1 MEKQKMSKLRNT
13 ITLAALLLIGSVAF
27 SQTVKIATL
36 NAEWLG
42 CPNNGPTDE
51 ALQMKNIAT
60 VIQRVNADIIALQE
74 ITMNPV
80 SSLDTVLKHL
90 GSEWAGDIKTHTYG
104 NSCFQDM
111 GIVYKKA
118 NVSLT
123 SSSFIGSG
131 WPRNPALYSMR
142 VTKGGKTVQLEV
154 VNIHAKAYSDTAS
167 YKTRVA
173 NSKNLKGVLDGS
185 AYNTKN
191 IVLIGDY
198 NDYLVGTTCNICG
211 DNSPYKNF
219 VDDAANYKGLT
230 SDLRVPYYNRENP
243 SIDNVI
249 ISNELFYAYVSNS
262 AKRETEVTDTIPNYR
277 NTTSD
282 HTPVSI
288 TLNFDN
294 PTAAPKST
302 YSAQLRLYPNPV
314 QHTLNVES
322 PTENI
327 ATIKVF
333 SLSGT
338 LIYEQQNIFSPQLS
352 ISTATW
358 QSGMYIVTVY
368 SEKGEAG
375 SKLVIRD

>member
-1 MEKQKMSKLRNT
+1 MSKLRNI
-13 ITLAALLLIGSVAF
+13 ITLAALLLTGSIAF
-27 SQTVKIATL
+27 SQTVKITTL

-42 CPNNGPTDE
+42 CPNYGPDDE
-51 ALQMKNIAT
+51 SLQMKNIAT
-60 VIQRVNADIIALQE
+60 VIKLVDADIVALQE
-74 ITMNPV
+74 ITMLPV

-90 GSEWAGDIKTHTYG
+90 GSEWAGAIKTHTYG

-111 GIVYKKA
+111 GIIYKKA

-131 WPRNPALYSMR
+131 WARNPALYSMK
-142 VTKGGKTVQLEV
+142 VTKGGKTIPLEI
-154 VNIHAKAYSDTAS
+154 VNIHAKAYSDTSS
-167 YKTRVA
+167 YNTRVT

-198 NDYLVGTTCNICG
+198 NDYLVGSTCSSCG
-211 DNSPYKNF
+211 NSPYKNF
-219 VDDAANYKGLT
+219 IDDAANYKGLT
-230 SDLRVPYYNRENP
+230 GDLRVPYYNSP

-249 ISNELFYAYVSNS
+249 ISNELFYAYVNNS
-262 AKRETEVTDTIPNYR
+262 AKMETEVTDSIYDYS

-288 TLNFDN
+288 TLNFDDAAA
-294 PTAAPKST
+294 TAAPKST
-302 YSAQLRLYPNPV
+302 YSAQLQLYPNPV
-314 QHTLNVES
+314 HHTLNVES

-338 LIYEQQNIFSPQLS
+338 LIFEQKNIYAPQLS
-352 ISTATW
+352 ISTAAW
-358 QSGMYIVTVY
+358 QSGAYIVTVY
-368 SEKGEAG
+368 SEKGEAV
-375 SKLVIRD
+375 SKFIIHN